1 MTGAGVLPVPG
12 PAATPAVA
20 SAAPVRFGIAV
31 SNEVLLAATVALARE
46 AEALGLSEVWIPE
59 SSHGRGVFT
68 TAAAV
73 AAATSRVGVG
83 IGIVNPFWRH
93 PSVIAMEAAALD
105 ELSSGRVRLGLGA
118 ALWTLKALGE
128 ADDRTR
134 RPLLAMEE
142 AFRVVTGM
150 LRGTPGVD
158 GTVYPVRADA
168 RLDFPPVRHDLPV
181 YSGAVNERMLRLSGA
196 LADGV
201 ELGAITSPGYAR
213 WAWGQVAAGAT
224 SAGRDPATLD
234 LVSPVLVSVDRDA
247 AAARRATH
255 RVLAYYLWRVEEV
268 VVAHSGAD
276 PEHVAAVRAAV
287 EAGGVEAGERV
298 VDDALVDVFAAAGD
312 PDRVAERVQAYR
324 DAGLRGV
331 LGWHVLGPD
340 PEAGLRLF
348 ARDVVRRLG

>member
-1 MTGAGVLPVPG
+1 MTAGA
-12 PAATPAVA
+12 AVGAPPPTA
-20 SAAPVRFGIAV
+20 SRAPVRFGVAV
-31 SNEVLLAATVALARE
+31 SNEVPLATTVALARE
-46 AEALGLSEVWIPE
+46 AERLGLAEVWIPE

-73 AAATSRVGVG
+73 AAATERVGVG

-105 ELSSGRVRLGLGA
+105 ELSGGRVRLGLGA
-118 ALWTLKALGE
+118 ALWTLRALGE
-128 ADDRTR
+128 ADDRAR
-134 RPLLAMEE
+134 RPLRAMEE

-150 LRGTPGVD
+150 LRDRPGVD

-168 RLDFPPVRHDLPV
+168 RLDFAPPRRDLPV
-181 YSGAVNERMLRLSGA
+181 YSGAVNRLMLRLSGR

-213 WAWGQVAAGAT
+213 WAWAQVAEGARE
-224 SAGRDPATLD
+224 AGRDPATLD

-247 AAARRATH
+247 TAARRATH
-255 RVLAYYLWRVEEV
+255 RVIAYYLWRVEEV

-276 PEHVAAVRAAV
+276 PEQVAAVRAAV
-287 EAGGVEAGERV
+287 AEGGPEAGARLVGDG
-298 VDDALVDVFAAAGD
+298 LVDVFAAAGD
-312 PDRVAERVQAYR
+312 PGHVADRLREYLG
-324 DAGLRGV
+324 AGLRGV

-348 ARDVVRRLG
+348 ARDVVRELA